1 MQFFILT
8 AVLCAVFA
16 SSGPPN
22 ASASFSSSAVF
33 WLTIVLPFCLPGLV
47 SALLCAKINI
57 GKSQNAS
64 GLKDFCFVEKIGMM
78 IWFVVT
84 VSICFGTSWASF
96 TDRISS
102 TTTISTCVFL
112 SPIFLSLISVWLIL
126 SIASQTTLTLPSF
139 IRGVQQV
146 WFQIKLQLLT
156 ILIPLGILMVAHDV
170 AKFEGFLNQLFG
182 PNSAVAMGD
191 LKYIL
196 LPAAMFLVVCL
207 MPNVL
212 CWILPT
218 RTISETQLGRQ
229 LLGLAKQSGVWLHDV
244 KLWNTGNRV
253 MNGLVVGLLPIGR
266 QILLTDRLIHSMDAN
281 QIAAVFLHE
290 IGHAKRNHLLIRFS
304 AVSVPMV
311 GSYCLLT
318 LNGVSE
324 GLAIVFSILVTGLIF
339 GWVAKALEFDA
350 DQFAST
356 QLTRFCVSNQSYIQ
370 SLEIIR
376 ADQPKSDRFSWLHP
390 TLSNRIKRLEAMAPT
405 PVLNPSKL

>member
-1 MQFFILT
+1 
-8 AVLCAVFA
+8 
-16 SSGPPN
+16 
-22 ASASFSSSAVF
+22 
-33 WLTIVLPFCLPGLV
+33 
-47 SALLCAKINI
+47 
-57 GKSQNAS
+57 
-64 GLKDFCFVEKIGMM
+64 
-78 IWFVVT
+78 
-84 VSICFGTSWASF
+84 
-96 TDRISS
+96 
-102 TTTISTCVFL
+102 
-112 SPIFLSLISVWLIL
+112 
-126 SIASQTTLTLPSF
+126 
-139 IRGVQQV
+139 
-146 WFQIKLQLLT
+146 
-156 ILIPLGILMVAHDV
+156 MVAHDV

-356 QLTRFCVSNQSYIQ
+356 QLTRFCGSNQSYIQ

>member
-1 MQFFILT
+1 
-8 AVLCAVFA
+8 
-16 SSGPPN
+16 
-22 ASASFSSSAVF
+22 
-33 WLTIVLPFCLPGLV
+33 
-47 SALLCAKINI
+47 
-57 GKSQNAS
+57 
-64 GLKDFCFVEKIGMM
+64 
-78 IWFVVT
+78 
-84 VSICFGTSWASF
+84 
-96 TDRISS
+96 
-102 TTTISTCVFL
+102 
-112 SPIFLSLISVWLIL
+112 
-126 SIASQTTLTLPSF
+126 
-139 IRGVQQV
+139 
-146 WFQIKLQLLT
+146 
-156 ILIPLGILMVAHDV
+156 MVAHDV
-170 AKFEGFLNQLFG
+170 AKSEGFLNQLFG

-196 LPAAMFLVVCL
+196 LPAAMFF
-207 MPNVL
+207 
-212 CWILPT
+212 
-218 RTISETQLGRQ
+218 GR
-229 LLGLAKQSGVWLHDV
+229 LSDAKRFMLDIANTNDLRDATGPAASWVWRS
-244 KLWNTGNRV
+244 KAEFGYMMSSFWNTGNRV

-356 QLTRFCVSNQSYIQ
+356 QLNPGFVALTKATY
-370 SLEIIR
+370 SLWKSFER
-376 ADQPKSDRFSWLHP
+376 TKPKSDRFSWLHP